1 VDFDANSEN
10 ITQLLVALLA
20 IVAMVLLMKKKYDS
34 NLPLLFYFV
43 AVIFTNMT
51 DRSVNPYL
59 MVTGLAFAL
68 LLRFEF
74 MNPGFT
80 KIVAGLTTLAMGV
93 IVWVFLVEVFG
104 SGQAPF

>member
-1 VDFDANSEN
+1 VDFSANSEN
-10 ITQLLVALLA
+10 ITTLLVACLA
-20 IVAMVLLMKKKYDS
+20 IVAIAVLMKKKYDS

-43 AVIFTNMT
+43 ALIFTNAT

-59 MVTGLAFAL
+59 MAVGLGFAL

-74 MNPGFT
+74 MGPSFM
-80 KIVAGLTTLAMGV
+80 KLVAGLATLSLGV
-93 IVWVFLVEVFG
+93 IVYVFLVEVFG